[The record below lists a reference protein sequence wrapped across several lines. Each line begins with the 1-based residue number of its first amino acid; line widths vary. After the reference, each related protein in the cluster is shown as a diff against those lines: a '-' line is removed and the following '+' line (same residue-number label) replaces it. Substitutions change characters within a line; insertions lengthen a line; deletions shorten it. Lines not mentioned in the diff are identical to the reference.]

1 MPSTSPRNSTKI
13 LKKIQT
19 KTIFGKKETNIKK
32 VKVFCDPST
41 SAPKIQ
47 GLKETGGGGGGV
59 QVPRKR
65 IKISS
70 QQPKVEHLNLFE
82 NIDELN
88 QIVCKSKC
96 ESTFGQSLSMPIF
109 FPSSSASTSTDTLT
123 IKQNQISFS
132 SVDLLSN
139 SPCSSNLQKSN
150 DLSEA
155 TTSSETKILPPK
167 SKSSGIPRIVNK
179 KKFEKT
185 SVSLSKIGDSTKIK
199 KKRILKT
206 DSGLK
211 RKKIRAKSVWH

>member
-19 KTIFGKKETNIKK
+19 KTIFGKKETNT
-32 VKVFCDPST
+32 P
-41 SAPKIQ
+41 PKIQ
-47 GLKETGGGGGGV
+47 VKETGV

-96 ESTFGQSLSMPIF
+96 ESTFGSLSMPNF
-109 FPSSSASTSTDTLT
+109 FPTTTSVTVSNDLPA
-123 IKQNQISFS
+123 KQNQISFS
-132 SVDLLSN
+132 SIDLLN
-139 SPCSSNLQKSN
+139 SPAI
-150 DLSEA
+150 DLNEA
-155 TTSSETKILPPK
+155 TTSFETNKNLLTK
-167 SKSSGIPRIVNK
+167 SKNSNIPRIINK

-185 SVSLSKIGDSTKIK
+185 SASLSKIGDSTKIK

>member
-1 MPSTSPRNSTKI
+1 MTSGSMPPVPSTSPRNSTKV
-13 LKKIQT
+13 LKKIQS
-19 KTIFGKKETNIKK
+19 KTVFGKKETNIKK

-41 SAPKIQ
+41 SAPPKIQ
-47 GLKETGGGGGGV
+47 GKESGVV

-82 NIDELN
+82 NIVELN

-96 ESTFGQSLSMPIF
+96 ESTFGSLSMPNF
-109 FPSSSASTSTDTLT
+109 FPATATSDLT
-123 IKQNQISFS
+123 VKTNQISFS
-132 SVDLLSN
+132 TVDLLN
-139 SPCSSNLQKSN
+139 SPCCSNLQKSI
-150 DLSEA
+150 DLGVAS
-155 TTSSETKILPPK
+155 TSCETKNLSTTK
-167 SKSSGIPRIVNK
+167 SKISNIPRIVNK

-185 SVSLSKIGDSTKIK
+185 SASLNKIGDSTKIK

>member
-1 MPSTSPRNSTKI
+1 MPSTSPRNSTKV
-13 LKKIQT
+13 LKKIQS

-32 VKVFCDPST
+32 LKVFCDPST
-41 SAPKIQ
+41 SAPPKIQ
-47 GLKETGGGGGGV
+47 VKETGVV

-88 QIVCKSKC
+88 QIVCKSKF
-96 ESTFGQSLSMPIF
+96 ESTFGSHSMPNF
-109 FPSSSASTSTDTLT
+109 FPATSATVSNDLS
-123 IKQNQISFS
+123 IKQNQISYS
-132 SVDLLSN
+132 SIDLLNTPSI
-139 SPCSSNLQKSN
+139 
-150 DLSEA
+150 DLNEA
-155 TTSSETKILPPK
+155 TTSCETKNLLTK
-167 SKSSGIPRIVNK
+167 SKNSNIPRIINK

-185 SVSLSKIGDSTKIK
+185 SASLSKIGDSTKIK